1 MQYMIYLFFIILL
14 FAAEIIYFKIADH
27 YNIIDKPNHRSSHSE
42 ITIRGGG
49 IIFPLAILL
58 WFIFSGFQYP
68 LFILG
73 LLLISAISFIDDL
86 KDMSK
91 RIRLAIHLA
100 AIICV
105 FIQLNL
111 FSANLMLP
119 AAFVLIIGVIN
130 AYNFMDGING
140 ITGIY
145 SLVTLSTLLWI
156 NRYHI
161 NFVDSGIIISAILGA
176 VVFNFFN
183 SRKKA
188 VCFAGDVGSIS
199 MAYIICF
206 LLIKLILVSGN
217 IAYVLLLS
225 VYGIDTVYTIIFRAF
240 KGENIFQ
247 AHRLHLYQLLV
258 NERHYQHIAVALI
271 YGIIQLI
278 VNIVLINMNGWN
290 AYQVIAVFIISLL
303 IAYIILRSK
312 ISPRQIYKPRSL

>member
-1 MQYMIYLFFIILL
+1 MIYLFFIIVL
-14 FAAEIIYFKIADH
+14 FAAEIIYFKIADR

-58 WFIFSGFQYP
+58 WFVFSGFQYP

-73 LLLISAISFIDDL
+73 LLLISAISFADDL
-86 KDMSK
+86 KDLSK
-91 RIRLAIHLA
+91 RLRLITHLT

-105 FIQLNL
+105 FFQLNL

-119 AAFVLIIGVIN
+119 AAFILIIGVIN

-145 SLVTLSTLLWI
+145 SLVTLATLLWI
-156 NRYHI
+156 NIYHV

-176 VVFNFFN
+176 IVFNFFN

-206 LLIKLILVSGN
+206 LLMKLIMVSGN

-225 VYGIDTVYTIIFRAF
+225 VYGIDTVYTIIFRVL
-240 KGENIFQ
+240 KGENIFL

-258 NERHYQHIAVALI
+258 NERHYQHVVVALI
-271 YGIIQLI
+271 YGIVQLI

-290 AYQVIAVFIISLL
+290 SYQVIAVFISSLL
-303 IAYIILRSK
+303 IAYMILRSK
-312 ISPRQIYKPRSL
+312 ISPHQIYKPRSL